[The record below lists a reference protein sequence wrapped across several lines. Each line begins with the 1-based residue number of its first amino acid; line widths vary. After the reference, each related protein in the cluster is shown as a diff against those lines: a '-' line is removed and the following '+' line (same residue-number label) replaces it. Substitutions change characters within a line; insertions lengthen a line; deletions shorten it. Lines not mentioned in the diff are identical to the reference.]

1 MQHEKSPKELIQELY
16 DLFSTFKGRMED
28 PNFIQIENTLNQLVE
43 NQNDMKREI
52 KEMKRQLLSPFDGVI
67 VETKKNTEARLAAEA
82 ELEQTQ
88 KILEEHKDLMRFKSG
103 FIKFAWALL
112 TGIGG
117 LIAILVT
124 QALDLF
130 KKTGG

>member
-1 MQHEKSPKELIQELY
+1 MAQEKTPKELIEELY
-16 DLFSTFKGRMED
+16 NLFSTFKGRMED
-28 PNFIQIENTLNQLVE
+28 PNFIQIENALNKLVE
-43 NQNDMKREI
+43 NQQDMKREI

-67 VETKKNTEARLAAEA
+67 VETKKNTEARILAEV
-82 ELEQTQ
+82 EEVENQQ
-88 KILEEHKDLMRFKSG
+88 ILEEHKELMRFKSG
-103 FIKFAWALL
+103 FVKFAWALL

>member
-1 MQHEKSPKELIQELY
+1 MAQEKTPKELIEELY
-16 DLFSTFKGRMED
+16 NLFSTFKGRMED
-28 PNFIQIENTLNQLVE
+28 PNFIQIENALNKLVE
-43 NQNDMKREI
+43 NQQDMKREI

-67 VETKKNTEARLAAEA
+67 VETKKNTEARILAEVEEA
-82 ELEQTQ
+82 ENQQ
-88 KILEEHKDLMRFKSG
+88 ILEEHKELMRFKSG
-103 FIKFAWALL
+103 FVKFAWALL

>member
-1 MQHEKSPKELIQELY
+1 MAQEKTPKELIEELY
-16 DLFSTFKGRMED
+16 NLFSTFKGRMED
-28 PNFIQIENTLNQLVE
+28 PNFIQIENALNKLVE
-43 NQNDMKREI
+43 NQQDMKREI

-67 VETKKNTEARLAAEA
+67 VETKKNTEARLLAEI
-82 ELEQTQ
+82 EESENQQ
-88 KILEEHKDLMRFKSG
+88 ILEEHKELMRFKSG
-103 FIKFAWALL
+103 FVKFAWALL

-117 LIAILVT
+117 LIAILIT